1 MVVYLPLWKIWK
13 SVEVIIPNIWK
24 TCSKPPTSQAWTC
37 KFLIINWQEITKPFP
52 RLTCVTSWIQGIFYH
67 VSLHEFKGYST
78 WILQPITCRDLDP
91 YRYSAMEKNK
101 LGMFILDFTE
111 FVIENFLD
119 QGFTQVFAIV
129 IFWWQFL
136 DTLHV
141 WGCIFYCLWS
151 LILYNVG
158 PLVLNWFIR

>member
-1 MVVYLPLWKIWK
+1 MCHFM
-13 SVEVIIPNIWK
+13 N
-24 TCSKPPTSQAWTC
+24 
-37 KFLIINWQEITKPFP
+37 
-52 RLTCVTSWIQGIFYH
+52 
-67 VSLHEFKGYST
+67 FKGYST

-129 IFWWQFL
+129 IFW
-136 DTLHV
+136 
-141 WGCIFYCLWS
+141 
-151 LILYNVG
+151 
-158 PLVLNWFIR
+158 